1 MFGEILKQTLGDRI
15 EFHLIGDVLA
25 LGRKSGDLLPMVER
39 GELSFCYI
47 SSVRFTHAVPE
58 FKLLEL
64 PFVISDRSAV
74 NRALDAEL
82 GAYLKRRVRD
92 TLPVRVLG
100 FWDNGFRHF
109 SNRVRPIRAPADCRG
124 IRIRT
129 QMSQSHGEVFRTLG
143 FEPAAA
149 DIKTLVEQI
158 ASGKFE
164 ALDNS
169 LANIHLFGIHKH
181 HRYITLSGHFYGASA
196 LTCNEAHYQSW
207 PADVRAAVD
216 AAAVEATTLQRH
228 LAAAQDAEVLAKL
241 DPRANEVV
249 RLTAAEH
256 AAFVNAL
263 EPVLAKYRNELGPK
277 LFSYLEQ

>member
-39 GELSFCYI
+39 GELSCCYI
-47 SSVRFTHAVPE
+47 STVRFTHAVPE

-64 PFVISDRSAV
+64 PFVVSDRNAV
-74 NRALDAEL
+74 NRALDGEL

-109 SNRVRPIRAPADCRG
+109 SNSVRPIRAPADCRG

-129 QMSQSHGEVFRTLG
+129 QMSELHGEVFRTLG
-143 FEPAAA
+143 FQPIAA
-149 DIKTLVEQI
+149 DIKNLVEAI

-164 ALDNS
+164 AQDNS
-169 LANIHLFGIHKH
+169 LANIYLFGIHNH

-207 PADVRAAVD
+207 PPEVRAAVD
-216 AAAVEATTLQRH
+216 AAAAEATALQRH
-228 LAAAQDAEVLAKL
+228 LAAAQDTEVLEKL
-241 DPRANEVV
+241 NPRDNEVIH
-249 RLTAAEH
+249 LTAAEH
-256 AAFVNAL
+256 AAFVDAVQ
-263 EPVLAKYRNELGPK
+263 PVLAKYRKELDPK
-277 LFSYLEQ
+277 LFSYIE

>member
-1 MFGEILKQTLGDRI
+1 MFGDILEQTLCDRI

-25 LGRKSGDLLPMVER
+25 LGRKSGDLLPMLER

-47 SSVRFTHAVPE
+47 STVRFTHAVPE

-64 PFVISDRSAV
+64 PFVVSDRNAV
-74 NRALDAEL
+74 NRALDGEL

-109 SNRVRPIRAPADCRG
+109 SNSVRPIHVPADCRG

-129 QMSQSHGEVFRTLG
+129 QMSELHGEVFRTLG
-143 FEPAAA
+143 FQPIAA
-149 DIKTLVEQI
+149 DIKKLVEAI

-164 ALDNS
+164 AQDNS
-169 LANIHLFGIHKH
+169 LANIYLFGIHNH

-207 PADVRAAVD
+207 LPEVRAAVD
-216 AAAVEATTLQRH
+216 TAAVEATALQRH
-228 LAAAQDAEVLAKL
+228 LAAAQDSEVLAKINL
-241 DPRANEVV
+241 RDNEVIH
-249 RLTAAEH
+249 LTAAEH
-256 AAFVNAL
+256 AAFVDAVQ
-263 EPVLAKYRNELGPK
+263 PVLAKYRKELDPK
-277 LFSYLEQ
+277 LFSYIE